1 MDTGSVPNRFLR
13 FACFST
19 ITLKHHS
26 HECDLD
32 ASPELSDYG
41 RMQIEEVVETLKQIE
56 TQEGVKIDRIIS
68 SPLIR
73 CVQTSDL
80 VAEGLNVETISIEHG
95 LMEEAKSFRGHPP
108 NEPAPVWDPLVL
120 PREQLKS
127 YSSRVKDETYNSMT
141 INHELDFSC
150 TKNGVREVH
159 QLDPAIRDPIQVTS
173 CRCLK
178 LIEHLE
184 RNLDQDPTVNNVLLV
199 SHYAIVKGI
208 AAQLHEGGLGGHMKV
223 GSFGGFRRVDP
234 SPAAALGVEA
244 EAKHGASGDE
254 DSKGNVMVSS
264 STSQE
269 RLRNRWAPVTPQ
281 WITTKRVPPR
291 PR

>member
-1 MDTGSVPNRFLR
+1 MRRLR
-13 FACFST
+13 
-19 ITLKHHS
+19 
-26 HECDLD
+26 
-32 ASPELSDYG
+32 SPELSDYG
-41 RMQIEEVVETLKQIE
+41 RLQIEEVVETLKQIE
-56 TQEGVKIDRIIS
+56 INEGVKIDRIIS

-73 CVQTSDL
+73 CVQTADL
-80 VAEGLNVETISIEHG
+80 VAEGLNVNMISVEYG

-120 PREQLKS
+120 PVEQLKA
-127 YSSRVKDETYNSMT
+127 YSDRLGRGEDKYRTMT
-141 INHELDFSC
+141 VNHTQDYSC

-159 QLDPAIRDPIQVTS
+159 QIDPLIQDPVQVTAT
-173 CRCLK
+173 RCLK

-184 RNLDQDPTVNNVLLV
+184 REIEEDPTINNVLLV

-223 GSFGGFRRVDP
+223 GSFGGFRKHEP
-234 SPAAALGVEA
+234 LNIAASALDDEA
-244 EAKHGASGDE
+244 RRDGASTLPPGDQA
-254 DSKGNVMVSS
+254 S
-264 STSQE
+264 
-269 RLRNRWAPVTPQ
+269 LRSRWSPVTPQ

>member
-1 MDTGSVPNRFLR
+1 MR
-13 FACFST
+13 
-19 ITLKHHS
+19 
-26 HECDLD
+26 
-32 ASPELSDYG
+32 SPELSDYG

-56 TQEGVKIDRIIS
+56 IQEGVKIDRIIS

-80 VAEGLNVETISIEHG
+80 VAEGINVPVISIEYG

-120 PREQLKS
+120 SWEQLKP
-127 YSSRVKDETYNSMT
+127 YSNRVTDGNYKSMV

-159 QLDPAIRDPIQVTS
+159 HLDPRIKDPVQVTS
-173 CRCLK
+173 TRCLK

-184 RNLDQDPTVNNVLLV
+184 RNLEEDPTINNVLLV

-223 GSFGGFRRVDP
+223 GSFGGFRRSDP
-234 SPAAALGVEA
+234 PTADTSGVEDEEKQEGVTDA
-244 EAKHGASGDE
+244 DNKGSVMLADASNPQK
-254 DSKGNVMVSS
+254 S
-264 STSQE
+264 
-269 RLRNRWAPVTPQ
+269 LRDRWAPVTPQ

-291 PR
+291 RRWGG